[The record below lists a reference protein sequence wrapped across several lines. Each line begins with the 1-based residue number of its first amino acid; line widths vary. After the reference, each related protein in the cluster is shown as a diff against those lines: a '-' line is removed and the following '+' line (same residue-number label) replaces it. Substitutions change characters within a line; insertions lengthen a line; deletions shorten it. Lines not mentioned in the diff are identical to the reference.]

1 MAPAQQQP
9 PQTRPAPPAQP
20 TQPVLPVD
28 TTGSHNPEPVDISA
42 ESVAGEEDPG
52 AGLDAPDDPPGIEPS
67 GAAAPKG

>member
-1 MAPAQQQP
+1 MAPAQQQQA
-9 PQTRPAPPAQP
+9 PQTQPAQP

-67 GAAAPKG
+67 GAAAPRR